1 MNQDNW
7 SNIVANLVRLRTI
20 KKSLE
25 ELTLTPISSEL
36 GMSTHERIHIQGMV
50 EKSITQCEQLLNGD
64 DDAESKT
71 N

>member
-1 MNQDNW
+1 M
-7 SNIVANLVRLRTI
+7 ANLVRLRTI

-64 DDAESKT
+64 DDE
-71 N
+71 